1 MSSGTVLLIFVFTY
15 FAALLVISWFT
26 SRNADNQSFFIGN
39 KKSKWWLVA
48 FGMIGTSLSGVTFIS
63 VPGTVGK
70 IAAGEF
76 PFGGFEYYMMVIGF
90 FLGYF
95 IVAGILLPLYY
106 RLNLTSI
113 YTYLGKR
120 FNVEAHKIGSVFFIV
135 SRAIGATARLY
146 LVVNILQIFLLEN
159 LGIPF
164 WATTAVLLLMILLY
178 TFEGG
183 VKTIVIT
190 DTLQTTFMVFSLIAC
205 IVYILSQLDFSFGEA
220 VAVLQQKQYTHLIN
234 TDINS
239 KTFFLKTLLGGMF
252 ITIAM
257 TGLDQ
262 EMMQKN
268 ISVDNVKNS
277 QKNMK
282 TFAFSLLFVNLAF
295 LFLGGLLYL
304 FALQNGAEY
313 GADGTFGFKNSAGEI
328 NNIVGDDLFPA
339 LSLQGYFPLAISV
352 IFIIGLVSALFPS
365 ADGALTA
372 ITSSYCVDL
381 LNLND
386 NKTKTEKQ
394 KKRTRMKVHLV
405 FAVVFF
411 ILIMIFK
418 QINDKSIVYLIMEVA
433 GYTYGPLLGLF
444 AFGILTK
451 HQITKKYAILAV
463 TLSAPVLTYFINFFI
478 TKFTNYKIGVELIIL
493 NGLLAFIGLWLVRE
507 TGKLNTTNFKILK
520 IFLRLF
526 KLLNQ

>member
-1 MSSGTVLLIFVFTY
+1 MEPAKILLIFVFVY
-15 FAALLVISWFT
+15 FIGLLVISYFT
-26 SRNADNQSFFIGN
+26 SRNSDNQSFFIGN

-70 IAAGEF
+70 MTAGNY

-90 FLGYF
+90 FIGYF

-106 RLNLTSI
+106 RMNLTSI

-120 FNVEAHKIGSVFFIV
+120 FNVEAHKIGSLFFII

-146 LVVNILQIFLLEN
+146 LVVNVLQIFLLEG
-159 LGIPF
+159 LGVPF
-164 WATTAVLLLMILLY
+164 WLTALVILLMVLLY

-190 DTLQTTFMVFSLIAC
+190 DTLQTSFMIISLVGC
-205 IVYILSQLDFSFGEA
+205 IVYILSHLNLSAPEA
-220 VAVLQQKQYTHLIN
+220 FDILASKNYTHFIN

-239 KTFFLKTLLGGMF
+239 KTFFLKTILGGMF

-268 ISVDNVKNS
+268 ISVDNLKNS
-277 QKNMK
+277 KKNML
-282 TFAFSLLFVNLAF
+282 TFAGTLLVVNLAF

-304 FALQNGAEY
+304 FAMQNGAEY
-313 GADGTFGFKNSAGEI
+313 SQLIDMVNGKENITNIFGFKDAAG
-328 NNIVGDDLFPA
+328 NVKNIMGDDLFPA
-339 LSLQGYFPLAISV
+339 LSLQGYFPMFISV
-352 IFIIGLVSALFPS
+352 IFIIGLISALFPS

-372 ITSSYCVDL
+372 VTSSYCVDL
-381 LNLND
+381 LNLNED
-386 NKTKTEKQ
+386 QTKTEKQ
-394 KKRTRMKVHLV
+394 KKTLRMKIHLIFTV
-405 FAVVFF
+405 IFF
-411 ILIMIFK
+411 VLIMIFK
-418 QINDKSIVYLIMEVA
+418 AINDKSIVYLIMEVA

-444 AFGILTK
+444 AFGIFTK
-451 HQITKKYAILAV
+451 YQISKKYSIFIV
-463 TLSAPVLTYFINFFI
+463 TLLAPIVTYLINYI
-478 TKFTNYKIGVELIIL
+478 VTNFTDYKIGVELIIL
-493 NGLLAFIGLWLVRE
+493 NGLLTFFGLWLV
-507 TGKLNTTNFKILK
+507 KDKK
-520 IFLRLF
+520 
-526 KLLNQ
+526 

>member
-1 MSSGTVLLIFVFTY
+1 MEPAKILLIFVFVY
-15 FAALLVISWFT
+15 FIGLLVISYFT
-26 SRNADNQSFFIGN
+26 SRNSDNQSFFIGN

-70 IAAGEF
+70 MTAGNY

-90 FLGYF
+90 FIGYF

-106 RLNLTSI
+106 RMNLTSI

-120 FNVEAHKIGSVFFIV
+120 FNVEAHKIGSLFFII

-146 LVVNILQIFLLEN
+146 LVVNVLQIFLLEG
-159 LGIPF
+159 LGVPF
-164 WATTAVLLLMILLY
+164 WLTALVILLMVLLY

-190 DTLQTTFMVFSLIAC
+190 DTLQTSFMIISLVGC
-205 IVYILSQLDFSFGEA
+205 IVYILSHLNLSAPEA
-220 VAVLQQKQYTHLIN
+220 FDILASKNYTHFIN

-239 KTFFLKTLLGGMF
+239 KTFFLKTILGGMF

-268 ISVDNVKNS
+268 ISVDNLKNS
-277 QKNMK
+277 KKNML
-282 TFAFSLLFVNLAF
+282 TFAGTLLVVNLAF

-304 FALQNGAEY
+304 FAMQNGAEY
-313 GADGTFGFKNSAGEI
+313 SQLIDMVNGKESITNIFGFKDAAG
-328 NNIVGDDLFPA
+328 NIKNIMGDDLFPA
-339 LSLQGYFPLAISV
+339 LSLQGYFPMFISV
-352 IFIIGLVSALFPS
+352 IFIIGLISALFPS

-372 ITSSYCVDL
+372 VTSSYCVDL
-381 LNLND
+381 LNLNED
-386 NKTKTEKQ
+386 QTKTEKQ
-394 KKRTRMKVHLV
+394 KKTLRIKIHLIFTV
-405 FAVVFF
+405 IFF
-411 ILIMIFK
+411 VLIMIFK
-418 QINDKSIVYLIMEVA
+418 AINDKSIVYLIMEVA

-444 AFGILTK
+444 AFGIFTK
-451 HQITKKYAILAV
+451 HQISKKYTILAV
-463 TLSAPVLTYFINFFI
+463 TLLAPIITYLINYI
-478 TKFTNYKIGVELIIL
+478 VTNFTDYKIGVELIIL
-493 NGLLAFIGLWLVRE
+493 NGLLTFFGLWLV
-507 TGKLNTTNFKILK
+507 KDQK
-520 IFLRLF
+520 
-526 KLLNQ
+526 

>member
-1 MSSGTVLLIFVFTY
+1 MEPAKILLIFVFVY
-15 FAALLVISWFT
+15 FIGLLVISYFT
-26 SRNADNQSFFIGN
+26 SRNSDNQSFFIGN

-70 IAAGEF
+70 MTAGNY

-90 FLGYF
+90 FIGYF

-106 RLNLTSI
+106 RMNLTSI

-120 FNVEAHKIGSVFFIV
+120 FNVEAHKIGSLFFII

-146 LVVNILQIFLLEN
+146 LVVNVLQIFLLEG
-159 LGIPF
+159 LGVPF
-164 WATTAVLLLMILLY
+164 WLTALVILLMVLLY

-190 DTLQTTFMVFSLIAC
+190 DTLQTSFMIISLLGC
-205 IVYILSQLDFSFGEA
+205 IVYILSHLNLSAPEA
-220 VAVLQQKQYTHLIN
+220 FDILTSKNYTHFIN

-239 KTFFLKTLLGGMF
+239 KTFFLKTILGGMF

-268 ISVDNVKNS
+268 ISVDNLKNS
-277 QKNMK
+277 KKNML
-282 TFAFSLLFVNLAF
+282 TFAGTLLVVNLAF

-304 FALQNGAEY
+304 FAMQNGAEY
-313 GADGTFGFKNSAGEI
+313 SQLIDVVNGKESITNIFGFKDAAG
-328 NNIVGDDLFPA
+328 NIKNIMGDDLFPA
-339 LSLQGYFPLAISV
+339 LSLQGYFPMFISV
-352 IFIIGLVSALFPS
+352 IFIIGLISALFPS

-372 ITSSYCVDL
+372 VTSSYCVDL
-381 LNLND
+381 LNLNED
-386 NKTKTEKQ
+386 QTKTEKQ
-394 KKRTRMKVHLV
+394 KKTLRMKIHLIFTV
-405 FAVVFF
+405 IFF
-411 ILIMIFK
+411 VLIMIFK
-418 QINDKSIVYLIMEVA
+418 AINDKSIVYLIMEVA

-444 AFGILTK
+444 AFGIFTK
-451 HQITKKYAILAV
+451 HQISKKYSILIV
-463 TLSAPVLTYFINFFI
+463 TLLAPIVTYLINYI
-478 TKFTNYKIGVELIIL
+478 VTNFTDYKIGVELIIL
-493 NGLLAFIGLWLVRE
+493 NGLLTFFGLWLV
-507 TGKLNTTNFKILK
+507 KDKK
-520 IFLRLF
+520 
-526 KLLNQ
+526 